1 MDTIQYTTTGD
12 YNRNRVVRYH
22 GSPSPKHLGMGAKK
36 GDIATLKSA
45 QKRNVIEFE
54 NGNVNSKFTIGF
66 EVEKTRFSR
75 GAVTEYALFAGFER
89 DGSCGYE
96 AITHILPLLPKGEWR
111 NKVFNMMYEAK
122 RIIEDS
128 YSPSNTSC
136 GGHITLAVDGM
147 DGEELMNRLKKF
159 SGVMLSLF
167 RRRLGNG
174 YCRSNPF
181 MDVDTNAGRYQV
193 CLRKGDRVEFRL
205 PSRITGVKQMMRRYE
220 LCYMMLDFAVNRPNA
235 SFKTFLKAVA
245 PIVSSMYGHDEQK
258 VTEILTLSEAFNK
271 TLRTGTI
278 NRETIAWLDPSRSM
292 TDRWDRDLTC
302 HGW

>member
-271 TLRTGTI
+271 VLRTGQI
-278 NRETIAWLDPSRSM
+278 NRETIAWLDPHRNM
-292 TDRWDRDLTC
+292 NDRWDRDLTR

>member
-147 DGEELMNRLKKF
+147 DGEELMK
-159 SGVMLSLF
+159 V
-167 RRRLGNG
+167 
-174 YCRSNPF
+174 
-181 MDVDTNAGRYQV
+181 
-193 CLRKGDRVEFRL
+193 RV
-205 PSRITGVKQMMRRYE
+205 T
-220 LCYMMLDFAVNRPNA
+220 
-235 SFKTFLKAVA
+235 
-245 PIVSSMYGHDEQK
+245 
-258 VTEILTLSEAFNK
+258 
-271 TLRTGTI
+271 
-278 NRETIAWLDPSRSM
+278 
-292 TDRWDRDLTC
+292 
-302 HGW
+302 